1 MHFWQSCR
9 TVVAIRP
16 KNFRSD
22 PEMVE
27 KLKKNLTPKGFLR
40 KDPLARRVQFCKPC
54 RRKIS
59 QKGSWIN
66 QNTKRTRKMSRRF
79 YHSKSGN
86 ARTILIL
93 CGKENSS
100 NRSSG
105 YVECCIDKMDKI
117 VFFGCSKMHHW
128 ESVNEKNIVLI
139 KGRTFFVQ
147 NVSVDTW
154 ISILSKLSES
164 YHKTFIQDLLQIRTW
179 EKNQRISRSNVFSR
193 IMHLRTNWIAVLNI
207 LPERFYQFSGINF
220 CINLKKTWFL

>member
-1 MHFWQSCR
+1 MWERNFIQSFLWIRWMLYWQNGQNC
-9 TVVAIRP
+9 
-16 KNFRSD
+16 
-22 PEMVE
+22 
-27 KLKKNLTPKGFLR
+27 FLWM
-40 KDPLARRVQFCKPC
+40 L
-54 RRKIS
+54 
-59 QKGSWIN
+59 
-66 QNTKRTRKMSRRF
+66 
-79 YHSKSGN
+79 
-86 ARTILIL
+86 
-93 CGKENSS
+93 
-100 NRSSG
+100 
-105 YVECCIDKMDKI
+105 
-117 VFFGCSKMHHW
+117 KMHQW

-139 KGRTFFVQ
+139 EKRTFYVQ